1 MKLEELVLEDVKRE
15 LKKLKFKKNQNMV
28 WKSFHYNKK
37 NLETIKVAINII
49 SKRDNEYRLTYDENV
64 IFVEKDIWP

>member
-1 MKLEELVLEDVKRE
+1 MKLEELVLEDVKKE
-15 LKKLKFKKNQNMV
+15 LKNLKFKKNQNMV
-28 WKSFHYNKK
+28 WKSFPYNEK
-37 NLETIKVAINII
+37 NLETIKVAINSI